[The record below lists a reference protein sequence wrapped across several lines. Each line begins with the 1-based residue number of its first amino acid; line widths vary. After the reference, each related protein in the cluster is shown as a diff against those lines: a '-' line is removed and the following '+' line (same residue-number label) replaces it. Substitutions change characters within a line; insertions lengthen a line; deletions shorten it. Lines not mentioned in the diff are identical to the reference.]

1 MCLLVAN
8 ASKKFDVVN
17 VTQAMI
23 KDYRNAMDDY
33 FKKTVRNKNGPFKIS
48 KYKRFTY
55 NGREITVAEDQN
67 ISASQSF
74 NALKKG
80 VDPKSFDY
88 QTVLK
93 LYEDPIPLNKKK
105 LENIFNLR
113 KYIPPAYQEWYE
125 NLSSNSNITLDLCE
139 DSDFKDIEAD

>member
-1 MCLLVAN
+1 
-8 ASKKFDVVN
+8 
-17 VTQAMI
+17 
-23 KDYRNAMDDY
+23 MDDY

-55 NGREITVAEDQN
+55 NGSEITVAEDQN

-139 DSDFKDIEAD
+139 DCDFEDTEAD